1 MEVLL
6 SYIEF
11 TQFQNYLLGSMSA
24 PTESKMKQIE
34 FPSNIPISAIIEAK
48 DIIKKSE
55 DGDELLAAAKIK
67 AYKLHNKYSR
77 IGAEFEINIS
87 YAERERLNRIIA
99 TANSSDTT
107 KNELFLMFEPAN
119 EAMMVFLKYSFSRFK
134 ASAAWK
140 QRILPLFPNAV
151 VTTSIENEII
161 DTIMGLDH
169 VL

>member
-11 TQFQNYLLGSMSA
+11 TQFQNYL
-24 PTESKMKQIE
+24 TEIMDIKTKSKMKRIE
-34 FPSNIPISAIIEAK
+34 FPSNIPISAIIETKESVKTSA
-48 DIIKKSE
+48 
-55 DGDELLAAAKIK
+55 DGDDELIAAAKIK

-87 YAERERLNRIIA
+87 YAERERLNRIVA

-134 ASAAWK
+134 ASAAWN

-151 VTTSIENEII
+151 VTSSGNEII